1 MHTTERKTRR
11 WSSLGPRP
19 HTRRPRPAVA
29 GPFDLQVLD
38 TLSRHHA
45 EAISMARLA
54 ETQAEHRE
62 LKEFARQLM
71 RSQQAEIEQLRGWRN
86 AWYANQPGA
95 ENPALPGMHS
105 TAMPMEQLH
114 TLKGAEFDRMFLQM
128 MIPHHQGAV
137 ELARDILNRAE
148 HTELK
153 ELAARL
159 QAEQAREV
167 EQLKSWQS
175 SWFQ

>member
-1 MHTTERKTRR
+1 
-11 WSSLGPRP
+11 
-19 HTRRPRPAVA
+19 
-29 GPFDLQVLD
+29 
-38 TLSRHHA
+38 
-45 EAISMARLA
+45 MARLA